1 MTVEPRSSTSG
12 DAPRSRAGWR
22 GDRRWRVWCAV
33 LAAATAAFTVA
44 VGTGAGGPRFSAD
57 LSDVATAAIAAAA
70 AAGCLWRSRRH
81 RGRRRWAW
89 ALIGLGTAFWALGG
103 AACTWY
109 ETVQRV
115 PGPFP
120 GPSDLGYLGMV
131 PLAAVGVLL
140 IPTADR
146 SAAHRARSLVDGVL
160 TAASLLLVSWVFV
173 IGPLTRLGPDSPLAL
188 GVLVG
193 HPVGDVV
200 LATVALFM
208 VLLMRGNGDD
218 PVPLAL
224 MAAGLLLFASTDTA
238 WAYRS
243 LDGPHASG
251 GPLDAGW
258 FAGLALMTLAAVRE
272 PDPPSAA
279 RTPEWRWSPATLL
292 PYAAVLAAF
301 GVTTLWSAGVHLNVT
316 VVSYGR
322 STLIL
327 LIVGRQLLTVL
338 ENRQLTRYLESRVA
352 ERAADLT
359 AREQRFRALVRHSSE
374 SLAVIDA
381 DSTVRY
387 QSDSIEPIFGY
398 SVDQITGRR
407 LSELLGHRS
416 GALLDAAIESIIGR
430 PYGTAVFAVL
440 MPHRDGRWLD
450 AEMTIT
456 NLLDDAHVHGLVLNT
471 RDVSEAKELQD
482 RLVHEAYHD
491 GLTGLPSRVLFT
503 ERLSRALADAAGH
516 ADGGPPDEASQVAVL
531 LLDLD
536 GFKGVNDS
544 LGHATGDHLLRHF
557 AEQLRAA
564 VRDDDLVARFGG
576 DEFAVLIE
584 SAATVREAELVAARI
599 VELLHQPLQVD
610 GRDIHI
616 GASVGLAYATD
627 AGDVDQLMRNADLAM
642 YQAKSAGG
650 SRFSSYEPRMLATLV
665 DRLRLETDLRLALDR
680 NELCLH
686 YQPTVDLAD
695 NRIVG
700 FEALVRWQHPTLGMI
715 SPLDF
720 IGVAEASGLI
730 VPLGA
735 WVITEACRQ
744 VVAWAPE
751 VAWPLKMAVNV
762 SVRQFERTDV
772 AAVVAG
778 ILAETG
784 MPAGQLCLEMTESV
798 LLSDTDENLAQL
810 HRLKALGL
818 TLAMDDFGTG
828 YSSLAYLSRFPMDV
842 LKVDR
847 SFVQR
852 LDGDHEDVA
861 LVETIVRLA
870 QRLGMTTVAEGIE
883 EPSQLVELRRIGCE
897 LGQGY
902 YLSRPQPAAEAGRL
916 LREGLDIP
924 ASTAA
929 PALP

>member
-1 MTVEPRSSTSG
+1 MTVEPASTSG
-12 DAPRSRAGWR
+12 GAPRSHAGWR
-22 GDRRWRVWCAV
+22 GNRRWRVWCTAMAAV
-33 LAAATAAFTVA
+33 TAAFTAA
-44 VGTGAGGPRFSAD
+44 VGTRAGGTEFSAD
-57 LSDVATAAIAAAA
+57 LSNVAGVTLAVGAALL
-70 AAGCLWRSRRH
+70 CLARAHRH

-89 ALIGLGTAFWALGG
+89 ALIGLGTSSWALGSG
-103 AACTWY
+103 ACAWY
-109 ETVQRV
+109 ETVQRAPV
-115 PGPFP
+115 PFP
-120 GPSDLGYLGMV
+120 GLSDLGYLCMV
-131 PLAAVGVLL
+131 PLTAVGVLL
-140 IPTADR
+140 IPAPDR
-146 SAAHRARSLVDGVL
+146 SRAHRARSLVDGVL

-173 IGPLTRLGPDSPLAL
+173 IGPMTRLDRDSPLAL
-188 GVLVG
+188 GVLLG
-193 HPVGDVV
+193 YPVGDVL

-208 VLLMRGNGDD
+208 VLLLRGNGDD
-218 PVPLAL
+218 QVPLAL
-224 MAAGLLLFASTDTA
+224 MATGLLLFAATDTT

-243 LDGPHASG
+243 PGGPHAPG
-251 GPLDAGW
+251 GLLDAGW
-258 FAGLALMTLAAVRE
+258 FAGLALVMLAAARE
-272 PDPPSAA
+272 PDAPSPVGP
-279 RTPEWRWSPATLL
+279 PEWRWSPATLL

-301 GVTTLWSAGVHLNVT
+301 GVTTVWSAGTDLNVT

-322 STLIL
+322 SALIL

-338 ENRQLTRYLESRVA
+338 ENSQLTRYLESRVA
-352 ERAADLT
+352 ERAADLS

-381 DSTVRY
+381 DTTVRY

-398 SVDQITGRR
+398 SADQFTGRR
-407 LSELLGHRS
+407 LNELLGQRS
-416 GALLDAAIESIIGR
+416 GALLDAAIESIIGQ
-430 PYGTAVFAVL
+430 PYGTAVVAVL

-471 RDVSEAKELQD
+471 RDISEGKELQD

-491 GLTGLPSRVLFT
+491 ALTGLPSRVLFT
-503 ERLSRALADAAGH
+503 ERLSRALTDAAGPRS
-516 ADGGPPDEASQVAVL
+516 GGSPDEGSQVAVL

-557 AEQLRAA
+557 AEQLRGA

-599 VELLHQPLQVD
+599 VELLHRPLHVD

-627 AGDVDQLMRNADLAM
+627 AGGVDQLMRNADLAM
-642 YQAKSAGG
+642 YQAKAAGG

-665 DRLRLETDLRLALDR
+665 DRLKLETDLRLALDR
-680 NELCLH
+680 GELRLH

-715 SPLDF
+715 PPLDF
-720 IGVAEASGLI
+720 ISVAEASGLI

-744 VVAWAPE
+744 AVAWEPE

-772 AAVVAG
+772 AAVVTG
-778 ILAETG
+778 ILAATG
-784 MPAGQLCLEMTESV
+784 MPAERLCLEMTESV

-828 YSSLAYLSRFPMDV
+828 YSSLAYLARFPMDV

-847 SFVQR
+847 SFVMR
-852 LDGDHEDVA
+852 LDGDHADVA

-883 EPSQLVELRRIGCE
+883 EPSQLAELRRMGCD

-916 LREGLDIP
+916 LREGLDAP
-924 ASTAA
+924 AVTAA
-929 PALP
+929 PART